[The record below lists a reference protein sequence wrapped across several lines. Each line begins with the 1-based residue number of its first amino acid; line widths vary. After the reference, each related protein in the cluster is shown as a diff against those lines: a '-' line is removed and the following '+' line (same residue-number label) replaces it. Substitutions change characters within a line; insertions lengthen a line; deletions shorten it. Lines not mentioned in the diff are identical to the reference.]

1 MSHSSPRGSEPLDQ
15 PSGLLPVDPPAR
27 GAQWAGWLLLALG
40 VAAAVFATT
49 FKLPDTV
56 IAPFVLIPADGE
68 DPIQA
73 PLSGEI
79 AAILVSEGQAVKA
92 GEPLFRL
99 RSDEI
104 RNAHARIQQINE
116 DNRAL
121 EERIRR
127 LEEGHT
133 AELAIKDA
141 ETVQGERELGFR
153 DKHLATARDIVRR
166 SEQLARLGSVAPV
179 ELLTRQLEEAESE
192 KNRAITEKFLQQ
204 LAFQRQDLISARLRR
219 RSDEQAEAA
228 KARVQLDALQQ
239 QLQDSEGDLRTVRSP
254 YDAVVIRLAQR
265 SPGSMV
271 AGGAELGHLARSDA
285 RPRVRLMLPNA
296 GMPRIAAGQ
305 QARLFLDAY
314 PYQRYGTLL
323 AQIAWVSPA
332 PSGVGPDR
340 RFNAL
345 ADLPPPAE
353 VRLQLRVG
361 MGGEARVLIGRQTLL
376 ERAREPLRGLRER
389 VRTD

>member
-1 MSHSSPRGSEPLDQ
+1 MSSRSSSGTEPLDQ

-27 GAQWAGWLLLALG
+27 GALWAGWLLLALG
-40 VAAAVFATT
+40 VAAAVFAAT
-49 FKLPDTV
+49 FTFPDTV
-56 IAPFVLIPADGE
+56 VARFVLIPADGE
-68 DPIQA
+68 DPVQA
-73 PLSGEI
+73 PLAGEI
-79 AAILVSEGQAVKA
+79 AAILVREGQVVKT

-104 RNAHARIQQINE
+104 RNAHARIRQINE
-116 DNRAL
+116 DTRAL
-121 EERIRR
+121 TERIRR
-127 LEEGHT
+127 LEEAHT

-141 ETVQGERELGFR
+141 EIVQGERELGFR
-153 DKHLATARDIVRR
+153 DKHLAAARDIVRR
-166 SEQLARLGSVAPV
+166 SEQLARLGSVAPI
-179 ELLTRQLEEAESE
+179 ELLARQLEEAESE
-192 KNRAITEKFLQQ
+192 KNRAISEKFLQQ
-204 LAFQRQDLISARLRR
+204 LAFQRQELVAARLRR

-228 KARVQLDALQQ
+228 KAQVQREALQQ
-239 QLQDSEGDLRTVRSP
+239 QVQDSEGELRTVRSP

-271 AGGAELGHLARSDA
+271 AAGAELGHLARSDA
-285 RPRVRLMLPNA
+285 RPRVQLVLPDAGLPRL
-296 GMPRIAAGQ
+296 AAGQ
-305 QARLFLDAY
+305 QVRLFLEAY

-332 PSGVGPDR
+332 PTGSGSDR
-340 RFNAL
+340 RFHAL
-345 ADLPPPAE
+345 ADLPPPTE